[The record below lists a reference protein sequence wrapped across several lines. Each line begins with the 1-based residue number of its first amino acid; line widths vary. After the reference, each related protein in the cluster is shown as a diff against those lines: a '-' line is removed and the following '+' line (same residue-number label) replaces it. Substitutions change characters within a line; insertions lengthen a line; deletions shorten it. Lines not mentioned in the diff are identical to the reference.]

1 MSFSQGDADDTA
13 AICKQLEELKRENVK
28 LQSETE
34 SFRSQYEEAMS
45 IVKQMEPL
53 YAQNAQ
59 LTRDLRLMKAER
71 DDLERRLQISI
82 QRIGEMKETAE
93 KVTIQKVSAAPATN
107 NDELESVIKQKE
119 RESGELMK
127 QNVELQKQLREEH
140 QLVQQREREM
150 SCILQSART
159 YFKADVPSFARL
171 CKLFE
176 RTKATDEKPKEVER
190 DAYEQLLRELRKS
203 TKALKKERKARRGL
217 EEQLKEM
224 DESSNKAVCEHKK
237 TVQKLEAELASLR
250 EEAESREETEKQRNE
265 QQEARIKGLEA
276 SLEKQ
281 RELLKAAEEKEPVVI
296 KDDSLKVELQS
307 LKRKS
312 DATAAK
318 LSEANNNIVVLR
330 KQNAQLAEQ
339 IKGSEGAK
347 EKLIQQVDA
356 AKKEVEDLKSK
367 LKEAELKEQKL
378 AQEKE
383 ELQGAYD
390 IALSQVKTAKYSA
403 KQSEEA
409 SIEAHGEIQKMAG
422 SINLLKESYEVQ
434 KREMSTLY
442 SDRDKLILLVNKQNS
457 LLKASED
464 HLQFLKA
471 KIKVLKRE
479 RMNEAQQEQP
489 KPVVAD
495 IPFTCWLCPEF
506 PSELSLLVEDLAKNS
521 MPASAK
527 LRQGLLTI
535 ARYYNNKLDGANKAT
550 TQANE
555 LAGKYSKIGERLAT
569 EMTTALDISNL
580 TFSAIVYDPN
590 QIMELVQKI
599 SSLKSELNL
608 VNGKNLQLAADIKL
622 LLDDVNTE
630 SVADADE
637 AIRKLQDENEVW
649 QRELMDLSSKIK
661 KAQQGAKKTMT
672 FFEAQIQELKRTVE
686 EKDEA
691 IEAMEKVQASL
702 KESLREAEKRNA
714 TLQNDIKENETIHTQ
729 SLDERDAAN
738 RAAISQLSSQF
749 EVARNEMSDRITHL
763 SNKLAEK
770 DKIIAKL
777 GQDVSQWQKT
787 SRLLTEAKKAHEK
800 EIEELKAQAVEDE
813 KLWTDRL
820 KREKEQIKEQWEKT
834 VASLKKRNQEMQ
846 QVVDNTLA
854 TAKQV
859 EDKKRSMIA
868 RTKQLS
874 MEKDQLSSRL
884 SSLTE
889 ELERQMQLHAT
900 KLKAVSLSAE
910 TACHN
915 KIDEV
920 KSQCEVEK
928 QQIYALAA
936 SLFRKYYDARKQLN
950 KDEYDMLLR
959 TVANELSRLAGQEA
973 NLRRLLGLDSTEPLD
988 KAVSSLMMSLCH
1000 H

>member
-1 MSFSQGDADDTA
+1 
-13 AICKQLEELKRENVK
+13 
-28 LQSETE
+28 
-34 SFRSQYEEAMS
+34 MS

-59 LTRDLRLMKAER
+59 LTRELRLMKAER

-93 KVTIQKVSAAPATN
+93 KVTIQKVTAAPPTN
-107 NDELESVIKQKE
+107 NDELESIIKQKE
-119 RESGELMK
+119 KESSDLMK
-127 QNVELQKQLREEH
+127 QNVDLQKQLREEH
-140 QLVQQREREM
+140 QVVQQREREM

-159 YFKADVPSFARL
+159 YFKADVPSFERL

-176 RTKATDEKPKEVER
+176 RAKPPAPEEKPKEVER

-203 TKALKKERKARRGL
+203 TKALKKERKARRDL

-250 EEAESREETEKQRNE
+250 EEAESKEQTEKQRNE

-276 SLEKQ
+276 SLQKQ

-330 KQNAQLAEQ
+330 KQNAQLADQ

-347 EKLIQQVDA
+347 EKLIEQVDA
-356 AKKEVEDLKSK
+356 VKKEVEDLKSK
-367 LKEAELKEQKL
+367 LKEAEMKEHKL
-378 AQEKE
+378 VQEKE

-422 SINLLKESYEVQ
+422 SINLLKESYEAQ

-442 SDRDKLILLVNKQNS
+442 SDRDRLILLVNKQNS
-457 LLKASED
+457 LLKESED

-471 KIKVLKRE
+471 KNKVLKRE
-479 RMNEAQQEQP
+479 RMNEVQQEQP
-489 KPVVAD
+489 KPVAEL
-495 IPFTCWLCPEF
+495 PFTCWLCPEF
-506 PSELSLLVEDLAKNS
+506 PSELSSLVEDLAKNS
-521 MPASAK
+521 IPASAK

-550 TQANE
+550 AQANE

-569 EMTTALDISNL
+569 EMTAALDISNL
-580 TFSAIVYDPN
+580 TFSAIAYDPN

-649 QRELMDLSSKIK
+649 QRELMDLSNKIK

-672 FFEAQIQELKRTVE
+672 FFEAQIQELKRTIE
-686 EKDEA
+686 EKDES

-702 KESLREAEKRNA
+702 KESLREAEKRNT

-749 EVARNEMSDRITHL
+749 EVARNEMSDRITQL

-787 SRLLTEAKKAHEK
+787 SKLLTEAKKAHEK
-800 EIEELKAQAVEDE
+800 EIGELKAQAVEDE
-813 KLWTDRL
+813 KRWSDRL

-884 SSLTE
+884 ASLTE

-973 NLRRLLGLDSTEPLD
+973 NLRRLLGLDSAEPLD
-988 KAVSSLMMSLCH
+988 KAVSSLMMSLCRH
-1000 H
+1000 